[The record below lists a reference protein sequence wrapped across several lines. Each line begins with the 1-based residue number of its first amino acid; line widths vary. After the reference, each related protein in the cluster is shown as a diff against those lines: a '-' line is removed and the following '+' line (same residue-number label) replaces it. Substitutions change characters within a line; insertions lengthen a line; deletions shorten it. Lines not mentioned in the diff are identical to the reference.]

1 MRSRSPEP
9 DRDERTMAN
18 GEMRASGRVWS
29 GGAAREVER
38 KRTEE
43 EGGRGGDEEE
53 PWRLQ
58 ARPT

>member
-1 MRSRSPEP
+1 
-9 DRDERTMAN
+9 MAN
-18 GEMRASGRVWS
+18 GEIRASGGVWS
-29 GGAAREVER
+29 GGAAMEVER
-38 KRTEE
+38 KRTKE